1 MKVKVILKQEFPK
14 LDFIGSRNAGEVIRE
29 KMDNIITN
37 KQVVILDFDGILSIT
52 QSFADEIVGIY
63 VRAFGVKYIKE
74 NIEVINANDDIKVLL
89 NFVVKY
95 SKKHHKAA

>member
-1 MKVKVILKQEFPK
+1 MKDNINLKQEFPE
-14 LDFIGSRNAGEVIRE
+14 LDFIGSRNAGEIIRE
-29 KMDNIITN
+29 KMDKIISEKKT
-37 KQVVILDFDGILSIT
+37 VVIDFDGILSIT

-74 NIEVINANDDIKVLL
+74 NIEVVNASDDIRETL